1 MEEMFQI
8 QSLCLEKC
16 SNLKCFYIYISL
28 PEHCTTKCKQ
38 ILFVQ
43 KEIEVQS
50 GILEISFCV
59 TSCIEYGTA
68 GNVISKK
75 SN

>member
-16 SNLKCFYIYISL
+16 SNLKCFYIYTSL

-43 KEIEVQS
+43 KETEVQS